1 MRDIANDFLKE
12 ACRIAYGD
20 TSKNIEISEVLR
32 SLNIDDQSEDLPPE
46 IIVNTVQMLKDR
58 DFIEEGDSY
67 DQIRVTRNG
76 INHVIVMP
84 GESAN
89 HYGVVSIQE
98 VNTLYPNILEFIC
111 YKTEDHG
118 NGISVTEI
126 KKEKLN
132 PYSFSVLYQII
143 DFLREKDFI
152 CEVIEGN
159 PFGSTKEQI
168 VIKLTLK
175 GKDEVK
181 RLKTN
186 ILQPI

>member
-1 MRDIANDFLKE
+1 LRDIADDFLKQ
-12 ACRIAYGD
+12 ACSIAYGD
-20 TSKNIEISEVLR
+20 TTKDIDISEVWR
-32 SLNIDDQSEDLPPE
+32 SLNIDDQSEDIPPE

-58 DFIEEGDSY
+58 DFIEEGDNY
-67 DQIRVTRNG
+67 DQIKVTRNG
-76 INHVIVMP
+76 INHVIAMP

-111 YKTEDHG
+111 YKTADRG
-118 NGISVTEI
+118 DGISTTEI

-132 PYSFSVLYQII
+132 PYSFGVLNQII
-143 DFLREKDFI
+143 DFLIEKNLV
-152 CEVIEGN
+152 CEVVEGN
-159 PFGSTKEQI
+159 PFGSTKEEI
-168 VIKLTLK
+168 VIKPTLK